1 MVINQPSNLIK
12 LTNVSVVRLKK
23 EGKRF
28 EIACYKNKVVE
39 WRNGIEKDIDEVLQT
54 NSVFTNVSKGQIACM
69 EDLKKIFKT
78 EDINEILYEILNKG
92 EMQVGEKERMYQ
104 IENVYK
110 DIVRTIVDKCVNPTT
125 KKAYTTYMIENALK
139 NIGFS
144 VKLNKN
150 VKSQALDAI
159 KQLKKRNVIPIE
171 RARMRIRIVI
181 PSEKNVVLKEE
192 LKQLMTVVMDE
203 ERSQE
208 FHTVNIIIAYIDPG
222 DYRRI
227 INIVRHGSDDKGCVE
242 VLDLKEIIDD

>member
-12 LTNVSVVRLKK
+12 LTNVSIVRLKK

-39 WRNGIEKDIDEVLQT
+39 WRNGVEKDIDEVLQI

-69 EDLKKIFKT
+69 EDLKRIFKT
-78 EDINEILYEILNKG
+78 EDINEILYEILKKG
-92 EMQVGEKERMYQ
+92 EMQVGEKERLYQ

-110 DIVRTIVDKCVNPTT
+110 DIVRTIVDKCVDPTT
-125 KKAYTTYMIENALK
+125 KKAYTTYMIEKALK

-144 VKLNKN
+144 VNLNKN

-171 RARMRIRIVI
+171 RARMRIRIVV
-181 PSEKNVVLKEE
+181 PLKKNNGLKEE
-192 LKQLMTVVMDE
+192 LKQLMTVVTEE
-203 ERSQE
+203 ERSDE
-208 FHTVNIIIAYIDPG
+208 LHAIAYIDPG

-227 INIVRHGSDDKGCVE
+227 IDIVRQGNHDKGYVE